1 MKLEELLA
9 PCPKCGSKDK
19 MMIWKKMK
27 RKNC

>member
-19 MMIWKKMK
+19 IAHRKLLEWKL
-27 RKNC
+27 